1 MSTSRLIMAQRR
13 TNKGEGKTFSPG
25 PCFRGRRGISD
36 GEEETSHTEVLYFFF
51 FCETST
57 AECKKIL
64 FPPPFFLRRDR

>member
-36 GEEETSHTEVLYFFF
+36 GEEETSPHRGAVFL
-51 FCETST
+51 
-57 AECKKIL
+57 L
-64 FPPPFFLRRDR
+64 FLRNLDRGV